1 MRPLNV
7 VVAQSD
13 SKHAEHLAA
22 SLHSHFRS
30 VAVARS
36 LEELRTAIPKHGA
49 RVAIVDLELVGL
61 PDLEHLHQS
70 FGGTSIVCTHRV
82 ADEEMWASA
91 LAAGATD
98 MCSSTDVADIV
109 HCTLRSLDQL
119 AAAVKAA

>member
-7 VVAQSD
+7 VVAQLD

-22 SLHSHFRS
+22 SLHGHFRS
-30 VAVARS
+30 VSVARS
-36 LEELRTAIPKHGA
+36 LEELRAAIPKHGA

-70 FGGTSIVCTHRV
+70 FGNTSIVCTHRV

-98 MCSSTDVADIV
+98 MCSTTDVDAIV
-109 HCTLRSLDQL
+109 HCTLRSLDTL
-119 AAAVKAA
+119 AASKAA